1 MKIKLFIIIISC
13 CIYSKVNAQ
22 DPVLQY
28 FFGSR
33 NVESWF
39 FRFYETTYTGVIH
52 REQWPDLDLKIDT
65 DYAFFNT
72 WNEKMNSGYGIS
84 VLNQRENVTNYN
96 FTQTAIMPM
105 L

>member
-1 MKIKLFIIIISC
+1 MKIIYLLYYILLYLFKCKRARSC
-13 CIYSKVNAQ
+13 FT
-22 DPVLQY
+22 QY
-28 FFGSR
+28 F
-33 NVESWF
+33 WF
-39 FRFYETTYTGVIH
+39 QKRWILVFRFYGNYTGVIH

-96 FTQTAIMPM
+96 FTQIYIM
-105 L
+105 LIR